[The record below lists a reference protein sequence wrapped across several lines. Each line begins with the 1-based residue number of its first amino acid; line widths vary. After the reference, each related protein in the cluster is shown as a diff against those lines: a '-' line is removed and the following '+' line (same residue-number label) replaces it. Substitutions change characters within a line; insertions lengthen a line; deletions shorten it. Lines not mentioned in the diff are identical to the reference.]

1 MYQQAYDPVVHS
13 LGLSAIF
20 AAAPL
25 TVMFVMLGGFKRSP
39 QVSALV
45 SLLACIAVAVLV
57 YGTPLPTAVNFALYG
72 AAFSLLT
79 VIWIILNAI
88 WIYNLTVAS
97 GHFAVLRQSFARLS
111 DDPRI
116 QGIIVAFCFGA
127 LIEALAGAGTPIA
140 IASAMLVALG
150 FEPMTAVILSLI
162 GDTAPVAFGALAVPI
177 YTLAQVTGLPFDALG
192 SMVARQTAVMSTLL
206 PFVLVYVVDGRRG
219 VRECWP
225 AALAAGVAF
234 GAVQFATANY
244 VSIPITDI
252 FAVIASA
259 GAVVLVIRLGI
270 SGARPSLVAATHAPP
285 PHAGARETL
294 RAYSPYIYVVVVFS
308 LAQLGPVQR
317 LLAHGGTKFAW
328 PGLAVADAAG
338 KTVNTSYNFNFT
350 SASGTLLL
358 LCGLLTM
365 WTLRVPV
372 ATAWRCFR
380 ATLYQLRWAIPTV
393 LCVLG
398 VAFVMNWSGQS
409 ATLGRFLA
417 GAGPL
422 FAIIS
427 PVVGWIGVVV
437 TGSDNS
443 TNALFGALQVAAAN
457 ATGLPPVLLAA
468 ANTAGGVLGKI
479 ISPQSLAVGAAAVG
493 LIGREGDVFRAV
505 LGWTLLLLAVLC
517 VLVFLQSTP
526 VLGWMLVAV
535 TPSMHP

>member
-1 MYQQAYDPVVHS
+1 VYQQLYDPVAHS

-25 TVMFVMLGGFKRSP
+25 TVMFVMLGVLKRSP
-39 QVSALV
+39 QFSALV
-45 SLLACIAVAVLV
+45 SLLACIAVATIV
-57 YGTPLPTAVNFALYG
+57 YRTPALTAMDFAMYG

-97 GHFAVLRQSFARLS
+97 GHFAVLRHSFARLS

-140 IASAMLVALG
+140 IVSAMLVALG
-150 FEPMTAVILSLI
+150 FDPMKAVMMALI

-177 YTLAQVTGLPFDALG
+177 YTLAQVTGLPFNDLG
-192 SMVARQTAVMSTLL
+192 SMVARQTAILATLL

-219 VRECWP
+219 LRECWLP
-225 AALAAGVAF
+225 ALAAGVAF
-234 GAVQFATANY
+234 GVVQFATANY
-244 VSIPITDI
+244 VSIPIADI
-252 FAVIASA
+252 FAVVASA
-259 GAVVLVIRLGI
+259 AAVVLVIRSGVP
-270 SGARPSLVAATHAPP
+270 GARPSQPP
-285 PHAGARETL
+285 RLSTAGAVQVGSVDPDPRETL
-294 RAYSPYIYVVVVFS
+294 RAYAPYIYVIVIFS
-308 LAQLGPVQR
+308 LAQWAPVQR
-317 LLAHGGTKFAW
+317 LLAHGTTRFPW
-328 PGLAVADAAG
+328 PGLAITDAGG
-338 KTVNTSYNFNFT
+338 KAVNTSYTLNAA
-350 SASGTLLL
+350 SASGSLLL

-365 WTLRVPV
+365 LTLKVPPAV
-372 ATAWRCFR
+372 AWRCFR
-380 ATLYQLRWAIPTV
+380 ATIYQLRWAIPTV
-393 LCVLG
+393 LCVLA

-417 GAGPL
+417 GAGPM
-422 FAIIS
+422 FALIS
-427 PVVGWIGVVV
+427 PIVGWIGVVV

-468 ANTAGGVLGKI
+468 ANTSGGVLGKI

-493 LIGREGDVFRAV
+493 LIGREGDVFRKV

-517 VLVFLQSTP
+517 GLVFLQSTP
-526 VLGWMLVAV
+526 VLSWMLV
-535 TPSMHP
+535 

>member
-1 MYQQAYDPVVHS
+1 VYQQVYDPVGHS
-13 LGLSAIF
+13 LALSAIF

-25 TVMFVMLGGFKRSP
+25 TVMFIMLGVLKRSP
-39 QVSALV
+39 QLSALV
-45 SLLACIAVAVLV
+45 SLLACIAVATLV
-57 YGTPLPTAVNFALYG
+57 YGTPTLTAANFALYG

-97 GHFAVLRQSFARLS
+97 GHFAVLRHSFARLS

-150 FEPMTAVILSLI
+150 FDPMQAVILALI

-177 YTLAQVTGLPFDALG
+177 YTLAQVTGLPFNDLG
-192 SMVARQTAVMSTLL
+192 SMVARQTAIMATLL

-219 VRECWP
+219 LRECWL
-225 AALAAGVAF
+225 AALAAGAAF
-234 GAVQFATANY
+234 GLVQFATANY
-244 VSIPITDI
+244 VSIPIADI
-252 FAVIASA
+252 FAVVASA
-259 GAVVLVIRLGI
+259 AAVVLVIRTGV
-270 SGARPSLVAATHAPP
+270 SGARPRHLST
-285 PHAGARETL
+285 AGAVQVSSMDANPRETL
-294 RAYSPYIYVVVVFS
+294 RAYAPYIFVVVIFS
-308 LAQLGPVQR
+308 LAQWGPVHQ
-317 LLAHGGTKFAW
+317 LLALGGTRFAW
-328 PGLAVADAAG
+328 PGLAVTDATG
-338 KTVNTSYNFNFT
+338 KVVNTSYNFNYA

-365 WTLRVPV
+365 VTLRVPPV
-372 ATAWRCFR
+372 TAWRCFR
-380 ATLYQLRWAIPTV
+380 ATLHQLRWAIPTV
-393 LCVLG
+393 LCVLA

-417 GAGPL
+417 GAGPM
-422 FAIIS
+422 FALIS
-427 PVVGWIGVVV
+427 PIVGWIGVVV

-468 ANTAGGVLGKI
+468 ANTSGGVLGKI

-493 LIGREGDVFRAV
+493 LIGREGEVFRRV
-505 LGWTLLLLAVLC
+505 LGWTLLLLAILC
-517 VLVFLQSTP
+517 GLVFLQSTP
-526 VLGWMLVAV
+526 VLSWMLV
-535 TPSMHP
+535 